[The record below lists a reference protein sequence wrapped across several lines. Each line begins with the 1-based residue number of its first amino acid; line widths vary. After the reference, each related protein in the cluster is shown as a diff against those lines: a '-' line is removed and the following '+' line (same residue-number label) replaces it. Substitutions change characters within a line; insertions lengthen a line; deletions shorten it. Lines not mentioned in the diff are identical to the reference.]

1 MNTKE
6 KLFLFGFLRL
16 IVLGLAAIINLSET
30 DTNKFNK
37 YAEIMDSEYKRW
49 SSSREL
55 EILK

>member
-1 MNTKE
+1 MSTKE
-6 KLFLFGFLRL
+6 KLLIFGFLRL

-37 YAEIMDSEYKRW
+37 YAEIMDSEYTRW
-49 SSSREL
+49 SESRKL